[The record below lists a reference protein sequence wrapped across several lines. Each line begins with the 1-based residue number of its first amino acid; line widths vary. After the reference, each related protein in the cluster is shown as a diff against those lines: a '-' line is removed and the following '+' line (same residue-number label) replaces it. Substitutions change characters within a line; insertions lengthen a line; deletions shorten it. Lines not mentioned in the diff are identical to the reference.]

1 MKQGRSLKE
10 AKAERAAKKRRA
22 KRRRRTFVL
31 IAEIFTLF
39 ILLGIGYVMNKY
51 DKFQLNLFGEGDILF
66 NEGVK
71 QEHYTSIALFG
82 SDSREGQLEEGT
94 HADTIMIAS
103 IDEDTKEVRIVSIYR
118 DLMTMQTNGKV
129 KKANHAYFN
138 GGPKDA
144 INMLNKNFDL
154 DIEDYV
160 TVDFGAMADVVDLLG
175 GIEIDVTPEE
185 AKEMNNYISETA
197 QAVGKKSS
205 RIKSGLQTLNGVEA
219 VTYSRI
225 RKNVGG
231 DYGRTERQR
240 IVIQKLVEK
249 VKQTDISTINKII
262 DEVFSQVSTSFTLK
276 EIIRLAAGVMQYE
289 LGETSGFPFERTDGS
304 VEGIGSVVIPLGVAE
319 NVQELHAFL
328 YPKDADYAVSDTVK
342 DIAKE
347 IERLS
352 GYTRADFEEQSRES
366 DETSS
371 AN

>member
-1 MKQGRSLKE
+1 MKQGRSLKG

-22 KRRRRTFVL
+22 KRRRRALVL
-31 IAEIFTLF
+31 ILEVFTLF

-51 DKFQLNLFGEGDILF
+51 DKFQLNLFGEGDILI
-66 NEGVK
+66 NEGAE
-71 QEHYTSIALFG
+71 QEHYTTIALFG
-82 SDSREGQLEEGT
+82 SDSREGQLEAGT

-103 IDEDTKEVRIVSIYR
+103 IDEDTKEVKIVSIYR
-118 DLMTMQTNGKV
+118 DLLTMQTNGKI
-129 KKANHAYFN
+129 KKANNAYFS

-175 GIEIDVTPEE
+175 GIEVDVTKAE
-185 AKEMNNYISETA
+185 AAEMNQYIGETA
-197 QAVGKKSS
+197 ESVGKKSS
-205 RIKSGLQTLNGVEA
+205 YIKSGPQILNGVEA

-240 IVIQKLVEK
+240 VVIQKLVEK
-249 VKQTDISTINKII
+249 VKQTDISTINKIV

-276 EIIRLAAGVMQYE
+276 EIISLAAGVMQYE

-304 VEGIGSVVIPLGVAE
+304 VKGIGSVVIPLGVVE
-319 NVQELHAFL
+319 NVEELHTFL
-328 YPKDADYAVSDTVK
+328 YPKDTEYAPSDTVRN
-342 DIAKE
+342 IAKE
-347 IERLS
+347 IEELS
-352 GYTRADFEEQSRES
+352 GYTRADYKES
-366 DETSS
+366 SQETSEGE
-371 AN
+371 

>member
-22 KRRRRTFVL
+22 KRRRRAFVL
-31 IAEIFTLF
+31 FAEIFTLF

-51 DKFQLNLFGEGDILF
+51 DKFQLNLFGEGDILI

-82 SDSREGQLEEGT
+82 SDSREGQLEAGT

-118 DLMTMQTNGKV
+118 DLMTMQTNGKI
-129 KKANHAYFN
+129 KKANYAYFN
-138 GGPKDA
+138 AGPKDA

-160 TVDFGAMADVVDLLG
+160 TVDFGAMADVVDMLG
-175 GIEIDVTPEE
+175 GIEIDVTE
-185 AKEMNNYISETA
+185 AEAEEMNRYIVETA
-197 QAVGKKSS
+197 EVVEKKSS
-205 RIKSGLQTLNGVEA
+205 HIKSGLQTLNGVET

-240 IVIQKLVEK
+240 LVIQKLIEK
-249 VKQTDISTINKII
+249 VKETDISTINKII

-289 LGETSGFPFERTDGS
+289 LGETGGFPFERTDGS
-304 VEGIGSVVIPLGVAE
+304 VEGIGSVVIPLGVVE
-319 NVQELHAFL
+319 NVEELHAFL
-328 YPKDADYAVSDTVK
+328 YSKDKDYVISDTVRE
-342 DIAKE
+342 IAGE
-347 IERLS
+347 IEKLS
-352 GYTRADFEEQSRES
+352 GYTRADYTKE
-366 DETSS
+366 
-371 AN
+371 

>member
-1 MKQGRSLKE
+1 MKQGRSLKD

-22 KRRRRTFVL
+22 KRRRRAFVL
-31 IAEIFTLF
+31 IAELFTLF

-66 NEGVK
+66 NEGTK
-71 QEHYTSIALFG
+71 QEHYTTVALFG
-82 SDSREGQLEEGT
+82 GDSRDGQLEAGT

-103 IDEDTKEVRIVSIYR
+103 IDDDTKEVKLVSVYR
-118 DLMTMQTNGKV
+118 DLLTMQTNGKV
-129 KKANHAYFN
+129 KKANNAYFV

-154 DIEDYV
+154 AIEDYV
-160 TVDFGAMADVVDLLG
+160 TVDFGAFADVVDLLG
-175 GIEIDVTPEE
+175 GIEIEVTKEE
-185 AKEMNNYISETA
+185 AAEMNRHIVGTA
-197 QAVGKKSS
+197 QSVGSKKTYYM
-205 RIKSGLQTLNGVEA
+205 KGGLQTLDGVEA

-249 VKQTDISTINKII
+249 VKQTDISTLNKII

-276 EIIRLAAGVMQYE
+276 EIISLTAGVMQYE

-304 VEGIGSVVIPLGVAE
+304 VEGIGSVVIPLGVIE
-319 NVQELHAFL
+319 NVEELHAFL
-328 YPKDADYAVSDTVK
+328 YPKDKDYVTSDTVK
-342 DIAKE
+342 DIAQE
-347 IERLS
+347 IEALS
-352 GYTRADFEEQSRES
+352 GYTRADYKDAGENPGEEE
-366 DETSS
+366 
-371 AN
+371 

>member
-1 MKQGRSLKE
+1 MKQGRTLKG

-22 KRRRRTFVL
+22 KRRRRAFVL
-31 IAEIFTLF
+31 IAELFTLF
-39 ILLGIGYVMNKY
+39 ILLGFGYVMNKY
-51 DKFQLNLFGEGDILF
+51 DKFQLNLFGDDDIMF
-66 NEGVK
+66 NEGAK

-82 SDSREGQLEEGT
+82 SDSREGQLEAGT

-103 IDEDTKEVRIVSIYR
+103 IDEDTKEVRIVSVYR
-118 DLMTMQTNGKV
+118 DLLMMQNNGKI

-175 GIEIDVTPEE
+175 GIEIDVTSEE
-185 AKEMNNYISETA
+185 AKEMNNYIAETA
-197 QAVGKKSS
+197 KAVGKKSS

-249 VKQTDISTINKII
+249 VKQTDISTINQII

-276 EIIRLAAGVMQYE
+276 EIIRLAAGVMQYD

-304 VEGIGSVVIPLGVAE
+304 VEGIGSVVIPLGVVE
-319 NVQELHAFL
+319 NIEELHAFL
-328 YPKDADYAVSDTVK
+328 YPKDTDYAVSGTVR

-347 IERLS
+347 IEEI
-352 GYTRADFEEQSRES
+352 TRQGMSNHVE
-366 DETSS
+366 
-371 AN
+371 

>member
-1 MKQGRSLKE
+1 MKQGKSLKD

-22 KRRRRTFVL
+22 KRRRRAFVL

-51 DKFQLNLFGEGDILF
+51 DKFQLNLFDEGDIQF
-66 NEGVK
+66 NKGAE
-71 QEHYTSIALFG
+71 QEHYTTVALFG
-82 SDSREGQLEEGT
+82 GDSRDGQLEAGT

-103 IDEDTKEVRIVSIYR
+103 IDEDTKEVKLVSIYR
-118 DLMTMQTNGKV
+118 DLLTMQTNGKI
-129 KKANHAYFN
+129 KKANNAYFT

-154 DIEDYV
+154 AIEDYV
-160 TVDFGAMADVVDLLG
+160 TVDFGAFADVVDLLG
-175 GIEIDVTPEE
+175 GIEIDVSKEE
-185 AKEMNNYISETA
+185 AAEMNRHIVGTA
-197 QAVGKKSS
+197 QSVGSKKTYYM
-205 RIKSGLQTLNGVEA
+205 KAGLQTLDGVEA

-240 IVIQKLVEK
+240 LVIQKLVEK
-249 VKQTDISTINKII
+249 VKQTDISTLNKII

-276 EIIRLAAGVMQYE
+276 EIISLAAGVMQYQ

-319 NVQELHAFL
+319 NVEELHAFL
-328 YPKDADYAVSDTVK
+328 YPQDVDYKVSDTVQE
-342 DIAKE
+342 IAE
-347 IERLS
+347 GIETLS
-352 GYTRADFEEQSRES
+352 GYTRADYKDADKVDGEEE
-366 DETSS
+366 
-371 AN
+371 